1 MFKGQP
7 KGLFVTA
14 LANLGERFGYYT
26 MIAIF
31 VLFLQ
36 AKYGYSE
43 ADAGR
48 IYATFLGFV
57 YFLPLFG
64 GIIADRWLG
73 YKKTVTA
80 GIVIMFVGYLL
91 LAFPN
96 ILGGKEMLG
105 IYTALGVISLGTG
118 LFKGNLQALVGRLY
132 DNPKYESKR
141 DSGFSLFY
149 MFINLGAM
157 FAPTAAQAVVNFIMN
172 KSHLSYDSRIPE
184 LFHKMNAGGLDVT
197 AKEGFLSIAQTQDAT
212 VTMDSLQQFGS
223 SYVDALGGAYQLG
236 FGVAC
241 LSLIVS
247 LLIFML
253 GRKTYTAIEV
263 SSTKKSGV
271 GQTEVVEMS
280 HEETKQR
287 MVALF
292 LVFAAVI
299 FFFMA
304 FHQNGLTLTYFARDY
319 TDTAVGR
326 FTNIWFDLFTL
337 IPLVI
342 ALVTAFYT
350 VKRYAQNTKNVLR
363 KRMIFGVVAVGFGIL
378 AYARIKGFEISNPFT
393 PQLFQHFNPFF
404 IVVLTPLSVGL
415 FNWLGKRGKEPSAP
429 RKIAYGM
436 LVAGLAYLLMSVASF
451 GLLSPVDRGDIV
463 DYSRVTPY
471 WLISTYLTLTIA
483 ELFISPIGISFV
495 SKVAP
500 PKYKGMMQGCWFAA
514 IAIGNFLIQIGSYFW
529 SLVPLWS
536 LWLIIVV
543 CCLLSA
549 VFMFS
554 IMKKLEKVAA

>member
-43 ADAGR
+43 ADAGS
-48 IYATFLGFV
+48 IYATFLMFV

-141 DSGFSLFY
+141 DSGFSVFY

-157 FAPTAAQAVVNFIMN
+157 FAPTAAQGVVNFIMN
-172 KSHLSYDSRIPE
+172 KSHLTYDSRIPE
-184 LFHKMNAGGLDVT
+184 LFHKMNAGGLDIA
-197 AKEGFLSIAQTQDAT
+197 AKDGFLSIAQTQDAT
-212 VTMDSLQQFGS
+212 VTMDTLKHFGS

-263 SSTKKSGV
+263 SENKKSG
-271 GQTEVVEMS
+271 TEPTDVIEMS

-299 FFFMA
+299 FFWMA

-342 ALVTAFYT
+342 ALVCAFFT
-350 VKRYAQNTKNVLR
+350 VKRYSQNTSNVLR
-363 KRMIFGVVAVGFGIL
+363 KRFIFGIVTVGFGVL
-378 AYARIKGFEISNPFT
+378 AYARINGFEISNPFT

-436 LVAGLAYLLMSVASF
+436 LVACLAYVLMSVASL

-463 DYSRVTPY
+463 DYTRVTPY

-483 ELFISPIGISFV
+483 ELFISPMGISFV

-514 IAIGNFLIQIGSYFW
+514 TAIGNFLIQIGSHFW

-536 LWLIIVV
+536 LWLIFVV

>member
-14 LANLGERFGYYT
+14 FANLGERFGYYT

-43 ADAGR
+43 ADAGS
-48 IYATFLGFV
+48 IYATFLMFV

-64 GIIADRWLG
+64 GIVADRWLG
-73 YKKTVTA
+73 YKKTVTI

-96 ILGGKEMLG
+96 ILGGKEMIA

-118 LFKGNLQALVGRLY
+118 LFKGNLQALVGKLY

-141 DSGFSLFY
+141 DSGFSVFY

-157 FAPTAAQAVVNFIMN
+157 FAPTAAQGVVNIVMN
-172 KSHLSYDSRIPE
+172 KSSLTYDSRIPE
-184 LFHKMNAGGLDVT
+184 LFHKMDTSGLT
-197 AKEGFLSIAQTQDAT
+197 ESAKEGFLTIAQTQDAS
-212 VTMDSLQQFGS
+212 VTMDSLHTFGS
-223 SYVDALGGAYQLG
+223 QYINTLGGAYQLG

-241 LSLIVS
+241 LSLVVS
-247 LLIFML
+247 LLIFIL
-253 GRKTYTAIEV
+253 GRKTYQTSKV
-263 SSTKKSGV
+263 SDGNASNGSTQV
-271 GQTEVVEMS
+271 EEMS
-280 HEETKQR
+280 RKEVKER

-292 LVFAAVI
+292 MVFAAVI
-299 FFFMA
+299 FFWMA

-319 TDTAVGR
+319 TDTSVGR

-337 IPLVI
+337 IPVVITLVC
-342 ALVTAFYT
+342 AFLT
-350 VKRYAQNTKNVLR
+350 VKRYDIQTKNVFR
-363 KRMIFGVVAVGFGIL
+363 KRLIFGIL
-378 AYARIKGFEISNPFT
+378 AIVCGIWAYVRISGFAVSNPFT

-404 IVVLTPLSVGL
+404 IVVLTPVSVGL
-415 FNWLGKRGKEPSAP
+415 FNWLSKKGKEPSAP

-436 LVAGLAYLLMSVASF
+436 LVAAVAYILMSLASI
-451 GLLSPVDRGDIV
+451 GLLSPMDRGDIV

-483 ELFISPIGISFV
+483 ELFISPMGISFV

-514 IAIGNFLIQIGSYFW
+514 TAVGNFLIQIGSHFW
-529 SLVPLWS
+529 SRVPLWS
-536 LWLIIVV
+536 LWLIFVV
-543 CCLLSA
+543 CCFISA